1 MARMK
6 RRAFFAASIGAVA
19 ALATGSA
26 LAGSYLDRAAMM
38 LDEGKKE
45 ADVVRSRTGDKE
57 LILVVKAQTEARVK
71 AARKMTVPSQV
82 VDAHPHLLLVLENY
96 DRALDALIANNLT
109 KFAECL
115 ATAAAEEVTFKTQ
128 LKAAGYSLPKL

>member
-1 MARMK
+1 M
-6 RRAFFAASIGAVA
+6 RRRSFL
-19 ALATGSA
+19 ALATCAIGLFSAGTA
-26 LAGSYLDRAAMM
+26 LAGSYLDRAALM

-45 ADVVRSRTGDKE
+45 ADAVRTRTGDKE
-57 LILVVKAQTEARVK
+57 FILVVKAQTEARVK

-82 VDAHPHLLLVLENY
+82 VDAHPHLLLVLENH
-96 DRALDALIANNLT
+96 DRALDALIASNLT

-115 ATAAAEEVTFKTQ
+115 ATAAAEEVTFKSQ

>member
-1 MARMK
+1 MK
-6 RRAFFAASIGAVA
+6 RRRFLALSCGAIGLFSA
-19 ALATGSA
+19 GIA
-26 LAGSYLDRAAMM
+26 LAGSYLDRAALM
-38 LDEGKKE
+38 LDEGKRE
-45 ADVVRSRTGDKE
+45 ADAVRTRTGDKE

>member
-1 MARMK
+1 MK
-6 RRAFFAASIGAVA
+6 RRRFL
-19 ALATGSA
+19 ALASGAIGLFSAGIA
-26 LAGSYLDRAAMM
+26 LAGSYLDRAALM
-38 LDEGKKE
+38 LDEGKRE

-57 LILVVKAQTEARVK
+57 MILVVKAQTEARVK
-71 AARKMTVPSQV
+71 VARKMTVPSQV

-115 ATAAAEEVTFKTQ
+115 ATAAAEESTFKTQ